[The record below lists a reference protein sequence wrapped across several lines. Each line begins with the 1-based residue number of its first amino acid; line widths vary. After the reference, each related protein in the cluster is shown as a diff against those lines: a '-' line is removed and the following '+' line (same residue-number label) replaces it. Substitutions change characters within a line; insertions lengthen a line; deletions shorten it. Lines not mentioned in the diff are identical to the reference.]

1 MNKQRALALVGIGLV
16 VVIAS
21 LFLDWTFGV
30 GLLLGLLSGAFGA
43 FVLYRTVE
51 LVRLTDLPP
60 NRRILATVAA
70 FFVKFPLI
78 GLAGFAAYSL
88 SVEAL
93 TAFTIAVAMVYSS
106 LVWRA
111 TRSDLYSR

>member
-1 MNKQRALALVGIGLV
+1 MNKQRALGIFGTGLV
-16 VVIAS
+16 VAISA
-21 LFLDWTFGV
+21 LILDWRFGV

-43 FVLYRTVE
+43 YVLYRTVE
-51 LVRLTDLPP
+51 LVRFSDLPP

-78 GLAGFAAYSL
+78 GIAGFAAYSL
-88 SVEAL
+88 SMEAL